1 VTESSR
7 FIEFKTALEAAQSEQ
22 EQLGVLEKFLADY
35 VPYVRSLAGRLLST
49 EQRRR
54 FDSEDIGQTIG
65 WRLVERLRDGRIR
78 LLTEGQFRQLL
89 KTMVR
94 NLLIDRGISR
104 THLSLHGNDDE
115 QPLQLADSIATP
127 SVQLGSEEA
136 RKVLRAEVERFL
148 QPDEWYLFSKHFLEG
163 EGYATAGAPFGLSA
177 DAARMRVNRIIE
189 KLRKQL
195 GDLGD
200 LLE

>member
-1 VTESSR
+1 
-7 FIEFKTALEAAQSEQ
+7 
-22 EQLGVLEKFLADY
+22 
-35 VPYVRSLAGRLLST
+35 
-49 EQRRR
+49 
-54 FDSEDIGQTIG
+54 
-65 WRLVERLRDGRIR
+65 
-78 LLTEGQFRQLL
+78 
-89 KTMVR
+89 
-94 NLLIDRGISR
+94 
-104 THLSLHGNDDE
+104 
-115 QPLQLADSIATP
+115 
-127 SVQLGSEEA
+127 VQLGSEEA